1 MGSSPT
7 PPVAMDGTGA
17 VTMNPV
23 TQIAPEHY
31 RTAEESREVFDRAT
45 HRYLGMSGDEFVA
58 AWDAGEFED
67 VERPEV
73 AQVVMLLPLVGRS

>member
-1 MGSSPT
+1 
-7 PPVAMDGTGA
+7 
-17 VTMNPV
+17 MNPV

-31 RTAEESREVFDRAT
+31 RTAEESREVFDRAA
-45 HRYLGMSGDEFVA
+45 HRYLGMSGDEFLT

>member
-1 MGSSPT
+1 MSRI
-7 PPVAMDGTGA
+7 GA
-17 VTMNPV
+17 ITMNPV

-45 HRYLGMSGDEFVA
+45 HRYLDMSGDEFLT

-67 VERPEV
+67 VERPEI